1 MPMDILLF
9 FEIDC
14 HCGQHKCTHLC

>member
-1 MPMDILLF
+1 MDILLF